1 MNDRDE
7 CKGSDEPDVTE
18 TKTVGAEHAR
28 VSETDGE
35 QRHETRQ
42 RDE

>member
-1 MNDRDE
+1 MDE
-7 CKGSDEPDVTE
+7 CKGSDEPSVTE

-28 VSETDGE
+28 VSKTDGE
-35 QRHETRQ
+35 QRDETRQ

>member
-1 MNDRDE
+1 MNDTDE

-28 VSETDGE
+28 VSKTDGE
-35 QRHETRQ
+35 QRDETSQ
-42 RDE
+42 RDK